1 VIQRQSMPN
10 IVIIGA
16 GQLGRRHMQSLAN
29 SAISGSLHIVDPV
42 ASSLTEA
49 QAALTVVKGQAPLL
63 SNVHWHSSTQTL
75 PKAIDLAVIAT
86 TADVRLDVISALFE
100 SAPPRYLVLEKVLFQ
115 RFADYD
121 AAAVLLQQHGT
132 TAWVNCPRRA
142 FPIYQSL
149 ARFFADD
156 PVRRMDL
163 HGGDWGLGCNA
174 IHFLDLLALLGGP
187 GELEVHGDEL
197 DPGVHQS
204 KRKGFVEFSGTLR
217 GKLGKAAFGL
227 TSIHGSSMKHLIAL
241 HGQSK
246 SVIIDETAGV
256 FWRLEGT
263 SNSLESFSVPYQS
276 QLTGPLAESI
286 LRNGSCPLTPYAES
300 SAMHLRLL
308 STLARHAG
316 LTYFQQ
322 GCCPIT

>member
-1 VIQRQSMPN
+1 MPN
-10 IVIIGA
+10 IVVIGA

-29 SAISGSLHIVDPV
+29 STLTGSLHVVDPFE
-42 ASSLTEA
+42 SSLSAA
-49 QAALTVVKGQAPLL
+49 QAALAESKGQSPLL
-63 SNVHWHSSTQTL
+63 ADVQWHRSAQTL
-75 PKAIDLAVIAT
+75 PKVVDLAVIAT
-86 TADVRLDVISALFE
+86 TADVRVAAMTALCE
-100 SAPPRYLVLEKVLFQ
+100 SAAPRYLVLEKVLFQ

-121 AAAVLLQQHGT
+121 TAAALLQRHGI

-142 FPIYQSL
+142 FPVYQSL

-174 IHFLDLLALLGGP
+174 IHFLDLLALLSEPGG
-187 GELEVHGDEL
+187 LEVHGDEL
-197 DPGVHQS
+197 DPGVHES

-217 GKLGKAAFGL
+217 GRLGHAAFSL
-227 TSIHGSSMKHLIAL
+227 TAMHGSSKKHLIAL

-246 SVIIDETAGV
+246 SVFVDETAGML
-256 FWRLEGT
+256 WKLDGASDALERF
-263 SNSLESFSVPYQS
+263 NVPYQS

-286 LRNGSCPLTPYAES
+286 LGDGSCPLTPYAES
-300 SAMHLRLL
+300 AAMHLPLL

-316 LTYFQQ
+316 ATDLQR
-322 GCCPIT
+322 GSCPIT